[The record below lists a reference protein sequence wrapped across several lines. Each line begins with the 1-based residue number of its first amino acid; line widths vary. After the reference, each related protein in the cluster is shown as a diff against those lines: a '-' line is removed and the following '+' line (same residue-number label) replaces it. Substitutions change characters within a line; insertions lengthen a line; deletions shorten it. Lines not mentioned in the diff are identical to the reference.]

1 MEKIK
6 FNRIEDPLDIK
17 EFIDKYKEN
26 IDKGNITQEIIDN
39 SISTIYDT
47 YDWIY
52 EKYIKIVYDI
62 YFDILCILYF
72 DDYGNLDFCKII
84 DMLKKI
90 SYLEIDID
98 NFEYY
103 DIEYICNE
111 AYKLIYDQNKEYIKT
126 DIKPLEFYPEKL
138 FDKEFHI
145 NNFRK
150 VCIPGTY
157 DDEIINFI
165 DNGYWRYI

>member
-111 AYKLIYDQNKEYIKT
+111 AYKLIYDQNKEYIKKLPSSPH
-126 DIKPLEFYPEKL
+126 DINILISFMYL
-138 FDKEFHI
+138 SFVI
-145 NNFRK
+145 FRLC
-150 VCIPGTY
+150 V
-157 DDEIINFI
+157 
-165 DNGYWRYI
+165 

>member
-6 FNRIEDPLDIK
+6 FNKIEDPLDIK
-17 EFIDKYKEN
+17 EFIDKYKED

-39 SISTIYDT
+39 SISTIFDI
-47 YDWIY
+47 YDWVY
-52 EKYIKIVYDI
+52 KKYIDIVYFI

-72 DDYGNLDFCKII
+72 NDYGNLDFWKII

-90 SYLEIDID
+90 SYLETDTD
-98 NFEYY
+98 FKNY
-103 DIEYICNE
+103 DINYICNE
-111 AYKLIYDQNKEYIKT
+111 AYKLIYEQNKEYIKT
-126 DIKPLEFYPEKL
+126 NIKPIEFQPEKL
-138 FDKEFHI
+138 FNKEFHI

-150 VCIPGTY
+150 VCVPGTY

>member
-6 FNRIEDPLDIK
+6 FNKIEDPLDIK
-17 EFIDKYKEN
+17 EFVDKYKEDIN
-26 IDKGNITQEIIDN
+26 KGNITQEIINN
-39 SISTIYDT
+39 SLSTILDT
-47 YDWIY
+47 YNWIY
-52 EKYIKIVYDI
+52 KKYINIVYFI

-72 DDYGNLDFCKII
+72 DDYGNLDFWKII

-90 SYLEIDID
+90 SYLETDID
-98 NFEYY
+98 FKSY
-103 DIEYICNE
+103 DINYICDE
-111 AYKLIYDQNKEYIKT
+111 AYKLIYKRHKEYIKT
-126 DIKPLEFYPEKL
+126 NIKPIEFYPEKL

-165 DNGYWRYI
+165 DNEYWRYI